1 MEEGTIIAAQILD
14 GYYFYRV
21 PVNADGCTRVVIF
34 PLPCKESYGI
44 PYINFAFI
52 NCGTFHAIFISL
64 VNVTG
69 LKP

>member
-1 MEEGTIIAAQILD
+1 MLEW
-14 GYYFYRV
+14 
-21 PVNADGCTRVVIF
+21 RVVIF
-34 PLPCKESYGI
+34 CSPVEKSHRRLYILSVKPTLL

-52 NCGTFHAIFISL
+52 NCGTFHAIFINF